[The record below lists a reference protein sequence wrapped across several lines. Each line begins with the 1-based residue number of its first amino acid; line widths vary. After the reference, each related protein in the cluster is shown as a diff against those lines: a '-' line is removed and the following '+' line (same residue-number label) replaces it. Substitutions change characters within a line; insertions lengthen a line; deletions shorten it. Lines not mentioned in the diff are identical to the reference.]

1 MTPQQ
6 ALARLQAQCSRS
18 EMCGGQVR
26 KRLQKWSMAQ
36 QQKGQPGFSDS
47 QIEEILEALVKEKFV
62 DDVRFAGAY
71 VRDKARFSGWG
82 VVKIAYNLKGLGVG
96 EEVIKEALAENME
109 CFDSG
114 RLQDIL
120 QKKWNSLKSGL
131 TYQQKRDKV
140 LRFALGRGFQYGQI
154 MDIIKD
160 FK

>member
-1 MTPQQ
+1 
-6 ALARLQAQCSRS
+6 
-18 EMCGGQVR
+18 MCGGQVR

-36 QQKGQPGFSDS
+36 QQKGQPGCSDS